1 MPPWYD
7 AALMATLPPT
17 SPKKRSLMP
26 STPLR
31 RRLRSAGHALPPL
44 VRVGKEGVTAGLVK
58 HLELALFDHELVKI
72 KLEAECPQD
81 RFQVAEAMGEVPGVN
96 VVQILGKT
104 LLLYKRHPQ
113 EPRYEGKAAR
123 ESTAATAK

>member
-1 MPPWYD
+1 
-7 AALMATLPPT
+7 MATLPPT

-31 RRLRSAGHALPPL
+31 RRLRSAGHALTPL

-58 HLELALFDHELVKI
+58 HLEAALFDHELVKI
-72 KLEAECPQD
+72 KLEAESPQD
-81 RFQVAEAMGEVPGVN
+81 RFEVAEAMGEVPGVN

-123 ESTAATAK
+123 EAATAKTT